1 MDYLFKYY
9 HSEKDTSGIVS
20 SEQHYVLVKLCAPS
34 LMHNMLKPILI
45 MEGNEIIPLADR
57 VYHLL
62 TWDKKIFV
70 PDPMTG
76 LYGKDRGGEDVSADV
91 VAVCDSVGTITI
103 GLKQL
108 NQTKVVESY
117 FVSMKPS
124 EPLQFLKYPA
134 NKPSIEPHRCYAI
147 PHLGSPLY
155 EANNSFPIEIDTL
168 SGKFFADGVDVSNQ
182 IMLFNDDKGD
192 AKVWRA

>member
-1 MDYLFKYY
+1 MDYLFKHY
-9 HSEKDTSGIVS
+9 HYEEDTSGIVS
-20 SEQHYVLVKLCAPS
+20 SEQHYVLVKLRAS
-34 LMHNMLKPILI
+34 SNLHSMLPPIFQV
-45 MEGNEIIPLADR
+45 EGNNIVPLR
-57 VYHLL
+57 ERIYHLL
-62 TWDKKIFV
+62 TWGKKIFV

-103 GLKQL
+103 DLKQL
-108 NQTKVVESY
+108 NQTKDVERH
-117 FVSMKPS
+117 FVSIKSS

-155 EANNSFPIEIDTL
+155 EVNNSFPIEIDTL

-182 IMLFNDDKGD
+182 IMLFNDDKED